1 MGRRGGRWQR
11 ARSADAGPWRRA
23 SSLQPRAS
31 GLQPRASSVQPR
43 ASGLQ
48 APVSSRLA
56 GSVEVEKLKA
66 RGDGSRRRFSPSS
79 PATSRASGGV
89 VMAGPAP
96 GTWAHPSRRGPGSRR
111 AAEEGSRGGQ
121 QRRAAEEGSRGGQQ
135 SRASGGGSRE
145 GPVEVAQSRSKSRRR
160 GGRAVDDD
168 LRHLLGHDAGGGS
181 W

>member
-31 GLQPRASSVQPR
+31 GR
-43 ASGLQ
+43 Q
-48 APVSSRLA
+48 APVSSLLA
-56 GSVEVEKLKA
+56 GSVEVDLLKA

-121 QRRAAEEGSRGGQQ
+121 QRRAAEEGTRGGHQRRAAEQRKRREGHVRDPSRSLSRGRKVEGE
-135 SRASGGGSRE
+135 GGGRSTTICAIYSATT
-145 GPVEVAQSRSKSRRR
+145 PVV
-160 GGRAVDDD
+160 
-168 LRHLLGHDAGGGS
+168 GHG
-181 W
+181 

>member
-31 GLQPRASSVQPR
+31 GLQ
-43 ASGLQ
+43 
-48 APVSSRLA
+48 APVSSLLA
-56 GSVEVEKLKA
+56 GSVEVDLLKA
-66 RGDGSRRRFSPSS
+66 RGDGSRRRFWPSS

-111 AAEEGSRGGQ
+111 AAEEGSRGGR
-121 QRRAAEEGSRGGQQ
+121 QRRAPEEGSRAAQ
-135 SRASGGGSRE
+135 AAGGSRE
-145 GPVEVAQSRSKSRRR
+145 GPVRDPSRSLSRGRKVEGEG
-160 GGRAVDDD
+160 GGRSTTICAIYSATTPVV
-168 LRHLLGHDAGGGS
+168 GHG
-181 W
+181 